1 MITGADLLY
10 GVGQQRSVNGAYYVP
25 LNGLTLAPP
34 TTSLHVDEINHISDQ
49 RSFFGQYIQITWK
62 PLPIIEIIAGARMNE
77 TFERLVSQHT
87 DGFDPTADLAATSSR
102 SVIRPTGR

>member
-62 PLPIIEIIAGARMNE
+62 PLPIIEMIAGARMNE
-77 TFERLVSQHT
+77 TSSAWCPNIQMASILPRTLQRLPAGQLY
-87 DGFDPTADLAATSSR
+87 DQPAR
-102 SVIRPTGR
+102 